1 MERARVARRPA
12 DALRSYGYHRFQVI
26 AACTNGIS
34 LSATVAWIVGKQ
46 LPKVIRR
53 VTISDGV
60 EITQA
65 TSRSTA

>member
-1 MERARVARRPA
+1 MGRTRVARRPA
-12 DALRSYGYHRFQVI
+12 DALRSSGYHRFQVI
-26 AACTNGIS
+26 AAYTNGIS
-34 LSATVAWIVGKQ
+34 LFATVAWIVGKQ

>member
-1 MERARVARRPA
+1 MGRARVARRPA

-26 AACTNGIS
+26 TAYTNGIS
-34 LSATVAWIVGKQ
+34 LFATVAWIVGKQ

>member
-1 MERARVARRPA
+1 MARRPA

-26 AACTNGIS
+26 AAYTNGIS
-34 LSATVAWIVGKQ
+34 LFAIVAWIVRKQ